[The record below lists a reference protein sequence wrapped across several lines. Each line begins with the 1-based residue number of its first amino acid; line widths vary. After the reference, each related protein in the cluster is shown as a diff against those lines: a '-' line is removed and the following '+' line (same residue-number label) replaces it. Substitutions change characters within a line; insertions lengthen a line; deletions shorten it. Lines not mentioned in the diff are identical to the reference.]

1 MTKQT
6 YTFLIVMQNFLGN
19 VGRAVGGPWYAGM
32 PLLLVTVWGGG
43 VVELAAGLGGREVT
57 CGKRAVALAASI
69 VCGLAWLAFV
79 VLSSGFGSGIVD

>member
-6 YTFLIVMQNFLGN
+6 YTFLIVMQNF
-19 VGRAVGGPWYAGM
+19 VGTLNSAFEGPWYAGM
-32 PLLLVTVWGGG
+32 PLVLVTVWGGG
-43 VVELAAGLGGREVT
+43 VVELAAGLGGRDVT